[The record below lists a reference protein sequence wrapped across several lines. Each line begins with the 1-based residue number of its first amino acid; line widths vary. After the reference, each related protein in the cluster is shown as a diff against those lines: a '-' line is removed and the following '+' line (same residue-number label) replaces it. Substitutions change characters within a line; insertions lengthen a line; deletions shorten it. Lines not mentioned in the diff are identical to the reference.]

1 MVDNKEIIGKYVQT
15 YDGHY
20 GEVIKCFKPTGRDM
34 TVHIKQEDGRVWYC
48 PLSDIEIIK

>member
-1 MVDNKEIIGKYVQT
+1 MLDNKEIIGKYVQT

-48 PLSDIEIIK
+48 PLSDIEIFK